1 MRTGKHTAR
10 GTTAWYRTIGMVSK
24 TGLYGYSARLNRA
37 SARVLEHFYN
47 CAARRPVHV
56 YCTTCA
62 APGQGGHLSGSENCT
77 YAGNQVGTACALRK
91 AWPLAAVALMR
102 AEGASARSALTN
114 AVAAAELLGGTG
126 KLPGRPRQGGVS
138 YVPLR
143 IAANLPGTYVHVR
156 TCTHAHA
163 RTCTHVHACAF
174 IRARTRARSGNAGV

>member
-1 MRTGKHTAR
+1 MRDSTERVRTYCNTGTL
-10 GTTAWYRTIGMVSK
+10 
-24 TGLYGYSARLNRA
+24 LYCNI
-37 SARVLEHFYN
+37 

-56 YCTTCA
+56 YCTTCD
-62 APGQGGHLSGSENCT
+62 APGQGGHLSGSTNCT
-77 YAGNQVGTACALRK
+77 YAGNQVGTACALIK

-163 RTCTHVHACAF
+163 RTHTHVRKQAHRHKAKAEESH
-174 IRARTRARSGNAGV
+174 RK